1 MKEMKVIRRRKRRK
15 PGRYN
20 SGYSYSRP
28 YSYGYG
34 ANCGGSSRQ
43 RNGKSPLLI
52 AVTFCAV
59 ILVFGVCTLCF
70 KFLQSKPY
78 SYSPTEVAATEPCVI
93 ENGQSTSLIIKV
105 GEVHILSVP
114 VSDKEMDKL
123 EFISSDPEIV
133 TIDSG
138 GRIDALKEGQ
148 ATVTAQGKD
157 FSGTCTVTVDKADK
171 QKTPSEYTTA
181 YIANL
186 DIVEKNKKDGSQ
198 NLYSVKINRRT
209 NTVTVYTYD
218 ENGNYVVPV
227 RAMVCSCGEMTQ
239 ENITPV
245 GEYSVYFKNYWH
257 ALFGDVYGK
266 YVTGFS
272 GHYLFHSVPYMQT
285 ESYTL
290 KADEFNKLG
299 TNASQGCVRLMIS
312 DVKWI
317 YDNLDMYSEVIVIDE
332 SAKADPLGT
341 PPTVK
346 VDTSIGWDPTDP
358 HKDNPYNKKLPVIS
372 GVQDIT
378 VKKNSDFDPKVT
390 AVDSCSQ
397 DITDRI
403 EVIGNVITSK
413 KGTYKVTYKVTDVLG
428 KTASQTVTVI
438 VE

>member
-1 MKEMKVIRRRKRRK
+1 MKEMKVIRRRRRRRSS
-15 PGRYN
+15 RYN
-20 SGYSYSRP
+20 VGYGYNYGYG
-28 YSYGYG
+28 YSYGYSG
-34 ANCGGSSRQ
+34 RYESKQKRA
-43 RNGKSPLLI
+43 PLLI
-52 AVTFCAV
+52 AMTFCAV
-59 ILVFGVCTLCF
+59 VLVFGVCTLCF
-70 KFLQSKPY
+70 KFLQSRPQ
-78 SYSPTEVAATEPCVI
+78 SNISTEVVATEPCVI

-114 VSDKEMDKL
+114 VSDKEMDKV
-123 EFISSDPEIV
+123 EFVSSDPEIV

-157 FSGTCTVTVDKADK
+157 FSGTCTVTVDKAQE

-186 DIVEKNKKDGSQ
+186 DIVEKNKNDGSQ

-227 RAMVCSCGEMTQ
+227 RAMVCSCGEMTE

-272 GHYLFHSVPYMQT
+272 GHYLFHSVPYKET

-299 TNASQGCVRLMIS
+299 TNASQGCVRLMIA
-312 DVKWI
+312 DAKWV
-317 YDNLDMYSEVIVIDE
+317 YDNLDMYTEVIVIDD
-332 SAKADPLGT
+332 SSKADPLGT
-341 PPTVK
+341 PKTVK

-378 VKKNSDFDPKVT
+378 VKKNSDFDSKVT

-413 KGTYKVTYKVTDVLG
+413 KGTYKVTYKVTDDLG
-428 KTASQTVTVI
+428 KTASQSATITV
-438 VE
+438 E

>member
-28 YSYGYG
+28 YSYSYVGV
-34 ANCGGSSRQ
+34 GSSRQ
-43 RNGKSPLLI
+43 RSSKSPLLI
-52 AVTFCAV
+52 AMTFCAV

-70 KFLQSKPY
+70 KFLQSRPHNY
-78 SYSPTEVAATEPCVI
+78 FQNETAATEPCVI

-114 VSDKEMDKL
+114 VSDKEMDKV
-123 EFISSDPEIV
+123 EFVSSDPEIV

-157 FSGTCTVTVDKADK
+157 FSGTCTVTVDKAQEK
-171 QKTPSEYTTA
+171 NALTEYTTA
-181 YIANL
+181 YVANL
-186 DIVEKNKKDGSQ
+186 DIVENNKKDGSQ

-218 ENGNYVVPV
+218 ENGDYVVPV
-227 RAMVCSCGEMTQ
+227 RAMVCSCGEMNE

-272 GHYLFHSVPYMQT
+272 GHYLFHSVPYKET

-299 TNASQGCVRLMIS
+299 TNASQGCVRLMIA
-312 DVKWI
+312 DAKWI
-317 YDNLDMYSEVIVIDE
+317 YDNLDMYSEVAVIDD
-332 SAKADPLGT
+332 SSKADPLGT

-358 HKDNPYNKKLPVIS
+358 HKDNPYNEKFPVIS

-378 VKKNSDFDPKVT
+378 IKKNSDFDPKVT
-390 AVDSCSQ
+390 AVDSCLQ
-397 DITDRI
+397 DITDKI
-403 EVIGNVITSK
+403 EVVGNVITSK
-413 KGTYKVTYKVTDVLG
+413 KGTYKVTYKVTGDLG
-428 KTASQTVTVI
+428 KTASQTATITV
-438 VE
+438 E

>member
-1 MKEMKVIRRRKRRK
+1 MKVIRRRRRRGTSY
-15 PGRYN
+15 PISYN
-20 SGYSYSRP
+20 GSYNYAYS
-28 YSYGYG
+28 
-34 ANCGGSSRQ
+34 SSNSQ
-43 RNGKSPLLI
+43 RRNNRAALLI
-52 AVTFCAV
+52 AMTFCAV
-59 ILVFGVCTLCF
+59 VLVFGVCTLCF
-70 KFLQSKPY
+70 KFLENRPQSY
-78 SYSPTEVAATEPCVI
+78 VPTTPVATEPCVI
-93 ENGQSTSLIIKV
+93 ENGQSTSLIIKA
-105 GEVHILSVP
+105 GEVHIFTVP
-114 VSDKEMDKL
+114 VDEKAMEKV
-123 EFISSDPEIV
+123 EFISSDPQV
-133 TIDSG
+133 LSVDSG

-157 FSGTCTVTVDKADK
+157 FSGTCTVTVEKAEEVDA
-171 QKTPSEYTTA
+171 PSEYTTA
-181 YIANL
+181 YVANL
-186 DIVEKNKKDGSQ
+186 DIVEKNKNDGSQ

-218 ENGNYVVPV
+218 EKGDYVVPV
-227 RAMVCSCGEMTQ
+227 RAMVCSCGEMTR

-272 GHYLFHSVPYMQT
+272 GHYLFHSVPYTNT

-299 TNASQGCVRLMIS
+299 TNASQGCVRMMVS

-317 YDNLDMYSEVIVIDE
+317 YDNIDIYTEIIVIDDGP
-332 SAKADPLGT
+332 KADPLGT

-358 HKDNPYNKKLPVIS
+358 HKNNPYNEKLPVIS
-372 GVQDIT
+372 GAQDVTIE
-378 VKKNSDFDPKVT
+378 KNSDFLPKVT

-403 EVIGNVITSK
+403 EVIGNVLTNK
-413 KGTYKVTYKVTDVLG
+413 KGSYKVTYRVTDDLG
-428 KTASQTVTVI
+428 KKAEKSVTVTV
-438 VE
+438 E